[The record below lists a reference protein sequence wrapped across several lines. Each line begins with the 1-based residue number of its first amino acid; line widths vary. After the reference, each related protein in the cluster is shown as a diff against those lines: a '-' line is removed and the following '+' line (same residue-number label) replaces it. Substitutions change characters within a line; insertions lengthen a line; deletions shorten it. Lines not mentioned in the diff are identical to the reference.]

1 MRVNV
6 NMPQLGESVAEG
18 TIVKWLKKVGDPV
31 QRDEDI
37 LEISTD
43 KVDSAI
49 PSPATGILVEI
60 LAQEGETIGIGKAI
74 AVIETDIS
82 QVKAKKNVAP
92 EKAAD
97 AEPAAE
103 TVQKKEVEQVAYA
116 ADAGEVKVVR
126 TTRDGMP
133 GAGKGQ
139 PRFYSPLVKKIAQE
153 ERIPDA
159 ELDAIEGSG
168 AGGRVTKE
176 DLMNYLAKRRK
187 GAPAVEP
194 IKTALPPLEPP
205 PLATVPSKPA
215 IPPVIGQGEEIIPM
229 DNMRRRIA
237 EHMVKSKFTA
247 PHVFSVAE
255 VDMTRVINFRE
266 KVKQLFEAR
275 EGFKFTIT
283 PIIIEASVKALKEF
297 PLVNS
302 SVDGENIILKHYI
315 NIGIA
320 VALENG
326 LIVPVIKGADGMN
339 LLALARAANDLSVRA
354 RNKRLSPDE
363 VTGST
368 FSLTN
373 FGVFGNIFGAPIIN
387 QPNVAILGIG
397 AVKKRPVVI
406 EGDAIAVRSMLY
418 LSISYDHRIVDG
430 ALGDQFLQR
439 IRHYLENF
447 DPDTTL

>member
-43 KVDSAI
+43 KVDSEI

-74 AVIETDIS
+74 AVIETDVS
-82 QVKAKKNVAP
+82 QAKAVQPGAP
-92 EKAAD
+92 
-97 AEPAAE
+97 
-103 TVQKKEVEQVAYA
+103 KKEAGAAPAPVPPAKEEEQVAYA
-116 ADAGEVKVVR
+116 VDAGEVKVVHVPHEEGR
-126 TTRDGMP
+126 
-133 GAGKGQ
+133 AEEKAKQ
-139 PRFYSPLVKKIAQE
+139 RFYSPLVKKIAQE
-153 ERIPDA
+153 ERISA
-159 ELDAIEGSG
+159 EELDAIEGSG

-176 DLMNYLAKRRK
+176 DVMNYLARRK
-187 GAPAVEP
+187 EGAVPLQPTKPAAPAVEQ
-194 IKTALPPLEPP
+194 APP
-205 PLATVPSKPA
+205 PAAKPA
-215 IPPVIGQGEEIIPM
+215 PAMIPGRGEEIIPM
-229 DNMRRRIA
+229 DIMRRRIA

-255 VDMTRVINFRE
+255 VDMTRVVQFRE
-266 KVKQLFEAR
+266 RVKQSFEER

-283 PIIIEASVKALKEF
+283 PIVIEASVKALKEF

-354 RNKRLSPDE
+354 RNKRLSPDD

-397 AVKKRPVVI
+397 AIKKRPVVI

-439 IRHYLENF
+439 IRYYLENF
-447 DPDTTL
+447 DPNTTL

>member
-18 TIVKWLKKVGDPV
+18 TIVKWLKKIGDPV

-43 KVDSAI
+43 KVDSEI
-49 PSPATGILVEI
+49 PSPAAGILVEI
-60 LAQEGETIGIGKAI
+60 LAQEGETIGIGKPI
-74 AVIETDIS
+74 AVIETEVA
-82 QVKAKKNVAP
+82 QAKVEKPGAP
-92 EKAAD
+92 KKAAEAAPA
-97 AEPAAE
+97 AEPA
-103 TVQKKEVEQVAYA
+103 KKEEEHVAYGA
-116 ADAGEVKVVR
+116 EAGEVKVIR
-126 TTRDGMP
+126 AHHEEERAETKAKP
-133 GAGKGQ
+133 K
-139 PRFYSPLVKKIAQE
+139 FYSPLVKKIAQE
-153 ERIPDA
+153 EGISDA

-168 AGGRVTKE
+168 TGGRVTKE
-176 DLMNYLAKRRK
+176 DVLNYLAKRK
-187 GAPAVEP
+187 GGAAPAQ
-194 IKTALPPLEPP
+194 PPKP
-205 PLATVPSKPA
+205 AVPSVEKAPPIAAAKPA
-215 IPPVIGQGEEIIPM
+215 PSLIPGRGEEIIPM
-229 DNMRRRIA
+229 DIMRRRIA

-255 VDMTRVINFRE
+255 VDMTRVVNFRE
-266 KVKQLFEAR
+266 KVKQSFEAR

-320 VALENG
+320 VALESGG

-354 RNKRLSPDE
+354 RNKRLSPDD

-439 IRHYLENF
+439 IRYYLENF
-447 DPDTTL
+447 DPNTTL